1 MPSMLHRR
9 NRNFKGLLLKDTQPP
24 EPPPPDER
32 AAPFA
37 RFIQSDGSSCSL
49 HTPSEQRSRSS
60 LEEATTSPG
69 NVGGLSSSTS
79 SLPHSQ
85 DAVTQR
91 MNNLDLG
98 PGQLP
103 RLDLSASNLRT
114 LADLGAGNGGTVTK
128 VLHIPTGILMAKKV
142 NFIDAKPEVRK
153 QILRELQILHECRSE
168 YIVGFYGASL
178 SDVHIFMCMEYM
190 DMGSLD
196 TIYQKHG
203 PIDVNICGKIVY
215 TVVHGLSYLYEQFRI
230 IHRDVKPS
238 NILVNRQGQI
248 KLCDFGVSGELINS
262 MADTFVGT
270 STYMSPERIQGD
282 QYSIKS
288 DVWSL
293 GVTVIEIAHGCFPF
307 AIETEDDP
315 DATTHAA
322 PRGVQDVRSLSI
334 LELLQH
340 IVHEPPP
347 KLNPDANF
355 PPDMINFVTVC
366 LCKDPV
372 KRPTPMDLRNHPF
385 VLQGQRSDVNM
396 VEWVMSLSSS
406 KE

>member
-1 MPSMLHRR
+1 
-9 NRNFKGLLLKDTQPP
+9 
-24 EPPPPDER
+24 
-32 AAPFA
+32 
-37 RFIQSDGSSCSL
+37 
-49 HTPSEQRSRSS
+49 
-60 LEEATTSPG
+60 
-69 NVGGLSSSTS
+69 
-79 SLPHSQ
+79 
-85 DAVTQR
+85 

-215 TVVHGLSYLYEQFRI
+215 TVVHGLSYLYEKFRI

-347 KLNPDANF
+347 KLNPDADF